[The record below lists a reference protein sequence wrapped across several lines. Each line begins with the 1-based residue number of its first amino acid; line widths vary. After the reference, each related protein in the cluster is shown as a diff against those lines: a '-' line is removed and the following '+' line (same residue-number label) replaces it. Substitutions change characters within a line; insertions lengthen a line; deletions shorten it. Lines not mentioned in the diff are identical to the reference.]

1 MSQLQLPSF
10 RHDQESSSTTL
21 PPKSTQPVG
30 KDDSVKCDGSSDKL
44 EPAPFILNEALPVVL
59 AKLVKRILKG
69 EYVDM
74 CELLKDNIEAERKR
88 TVSESRASCDP
99 LLKAPQLREIP
110 DMLSWLQ
117 CFSLFAGIVISKHP
131 EKAKELLA
139 YQALMIY
146 EACTIGGRGW
156 AQYDA
161 CFRQQIQSLSSANFG
176 TLNQS
181 LYSTT
186 FLAMRGRGQF
196 CTGCMGAD
204 HTYEECALH
213 PKKNHTYVYAISA
226 NGES

>member
-1 MSQLQLPSF
+1 M
-10 RHDQESSSTTL
+10 
-21 PPKSTQPVG
+21 
-30 KDDSVKCDGSSDKL
+30 
-44 EPAPFILNEALPVVL
+44 
-59 AKLVKRILKG
+59 
-69 EYVDM
+69 
-74 CELLKDNIEAERKR
+74 EAERKR
-88 TVSESRASCDP
+88 ALAEIRASSDP
-99 LLKAPQLREIP
+99 HIKAPQLREVP

-146 EACTIGGRGW
+146 EARRIGGRGW

-186 FLAMRGRGQF
+186 FLAMRGFALVAREQ
-196 CTGCMGAD
+196 TTCMRIVPS
-204 HTYEECALH
+204 TQI
-213 PKKNHTYVYAISA
+213 ISA
-226 NGES
+226 YRESRCRSSPQAR

>member
-1 MSQLQLPSF
+1 MSQLQLPCF

-44 EPAPFILNEALPVVL
+44 EPAPFILNEALPVVP

-88 TVSESRASCDP
+88 TVSESRASGDP
-99 LLKAPQLREIP
+99 LLKATQLREIP

-117 CFSLFAGIVISKHP
+117 CFSLLKSEGVTGVPGSNDIRSPQDWA
-131 EKAKELLA
+131 
-139 YQALMIY
+139 
-146 EACTIGGRGW
+146 RGW

-161 CFRQQIQSLSSANFG
+161 SFRQQIPVPLLSQFWYSQPVPL
-176 TLNQS
+176 LNHLS
-181 LYSTT
+181 
-186 FLAMRGRGQF
+186 
-196 CTGCMGAD
+196 
-204 HTYEECALH
+204 
-213 PKKNHTYVYAISA
+213 
-226 NGES
+226 